1 MDFTL
6 NFPRQIVC
14 LEHRGT
20 YLYAEVIQVVVSRQ
34 VCWVRC
40 DGHLSDGFQPYDQ
53 MSQLYDLRG
62 VADLLWPVKF
72 FRPALE
78 VIPLLALKPN

>member
-6 NFPRQIVC
+6 NFQPRQIVC

-34 VCWVRC
+34 CAGASLVMGPFQMAFNRTIRC
-40 DGHLSDGFQPYDQ
+40 
-53 MSQLYDLRG
+53 LYDLRA
-62 VADLLWPVKF
+62 VADLSGL
-72 FRPALE
+72 
-78 VIPLLALKPN
+78 